1 MERLGGLI
9 HGMPF
14 TAFAFLIGSAAISAL
29 PPFNG
34 FVSEWLTFQ
43 AILVSPQLPQWVLKF
58 LVPAVGG
65 LLALSA
71 ALAAAC
77 FVKAFGITFLGR
89 PRTSVARDAQETD
102 KFSLTAMF
110 ALVFLCLVA
119 GVLPGYF
126 IDALAPV
133 VQGLV
138 NAQMPRQTAF
148 AWFTIVPIAEGRS
161 SYNGLLLFILI
172 AVAASLAAYVIHR
185 WASHEIR
192 RSAPWDCGFPDASPG
207 TQYTAGSFAQPIRRV
222 FGTTVFRAREEIHM
236 PPPGDS
242 RPARL
247 HVHLHDLLWDAL
259 YAPVAKFVGVTADV
273 LNRVQ
278 FLTIRGYLTLVSGAL
293 VVLLVILAV
302 WQ

>member
-1 MERLGGLI
+1 M
-9 HGMPF
+9 
-14 TAFAFLIGSAAISAL
+14 
-29 PPFNG
+29 
-34 FVSEWLTFQ
+34 
-43 AILVSPQLPQWVLKF
+43 KF

-89 PRTSVARDAQETD
+89 ARTSAAHEAREAD

-110 ALVFLCLVA
+110 ALVFLCFVA

-138 NAQMPRQTAF
+138 NAQMPRQAAF
-148 AWFTIVPIAEGRS
+148 AWFTIVPIAESRS

-185 WASHEIR
+185 WASHATR
-192 RSAPWDCGFPDASPG
+192 HSAAWDCGFPDANPA

-222 FGTTVFRAREEIHM
+222 FGTMVFRAREEIQM
-236 PPPGDS
+236 PPPGDP

-247 HVHLHDLLWDAL
+247 HVHLHDILWDVL
-259 YAPVAKFVGVTADV
+259 YAPVARTVGVTADNGPEDLAATMYHLMGIDPEEEFYTPEGRPV
-273 LNRVQ
+273 KIVNQGRV
-278 FLTIRGYLTLVSGAL
+278 IEE
-293 VVLLVILAV
+293 LL
-302 WQ
+302 